1 MSSGSAL
8 SEDTSA
14 IPADESWCPEPAG
27 APLSPHVQSFA
38 KRESVK
44 LQLFQLSSLLCYA
57 QISSQ
62 MMNYQCLFFFATF
75 GSEAY
80 KNLIVYSAFGWIFT
94 LAVWRACGTGFSFS
108 GEAWLVYQERE
119 EAVDNLMI
127 QMLDDVVLSMVFF
140 PNRPFSL
147 NCQWIFRNL

>member
-1 MSSGSAL
+1 M
-8 SEDTSA
+8 
-14 IPADESWCPEPAG
+14 
-27 APLSPHVQSFA
+27 
-38 KRESVK
+38 K
-44 LQLFQLSSLLCYA
+44 L
-57 QISSQ
+57 I
-62 MMNYQCLFFFATF
+62 
-75 GSEAY
+75 
-80 KNLIVYSAFGWIFT
+80 KNLIVCSAFGWIFT

-127 QMLDDVVLSMVFF
+127 QMLDDDVLSMVFF